1 MTVPRDEYWREW
13 FKEYLGDIVIMLIF
27 PSRSRGLAY
36 WRGEYRAQYVFVVL
50 EYALYFLRPTNS
62 KPTRLLEAAQDI
74 MDVLVRAFSREQVQ
88 SHEQQY
94 TQQLPPTFS
103 LPKKPKAT
111 APTPPT
117 AKGTLGLG
125 REAPGSSHGPR
136 VISSSRKKRSSTAIG
151 LLDTYRPSPSQTQ
164 NRGCTTA
171 LEQLERKMGC
181 SDGCSNVHPNS
192 GSLVLTHESISPS
205 TGVPF
210 PTTPPSIKAA
220 SVTPGI
226 KSRPPDAPTAQ
237 VEPTML
243 AITPKPIEPDLLLA
257 PQTPMRRTPP
267 AFQLATA
274 VEDSN
279 VQAIR
284 VYKFQYF
291 NTHPSLQDFVSRF
304 RSQHGVGD
312 ATIARMRVVIRRVAF
327 DIAANDE
334 SGEWDWDSTMGKVA
348 KGGYAEVLVRLE
360 KA

>member
-27 PSRSRGLAY
+27 PSRSRGLTY

-50 EYALYFLRPTNS
+50 EYVLYFLQPTNY
-62 KPTRLLEAAQDI
+62 KPTRLLVAAQDI
-74 MDVLVRAFSREQVQ
+74 MDVLVRAFSREQAQ
-88 SHEQQY
+88 SHEQQD
-94 TQQLPPTFS
+94 TQQLPPTFPLS
-103 LPKKPKAT
+103 KKPKAT
-111 APTPPT
+111 APTTPT
-117 AKGTLGLG
+117 AKGTLSLG
-125 REAPGSSHGPR
+125 RGAPGSSHDPR
-136 VISSSRKKRSSTAIG
+136 VISPSRKKRSSAATG

-164 NRGCTTA
+164 NRGSTTA
-171 LEQLERKMGC
+171 LEQLERRMGC
-181 SDGCSNVHPNS
+181 GDGRSTVHSKS

-210 PTTPPSIKAA
+210 PTPPPSTKAA

-226 KSRPPDAPTAQ
+226 KSKPPGAPITQ

-243 AITPKPIEPDLLLA
+243 AITPKPIESDLLLA
-257 PQTPMRRTPP
+257 PQAPIRRTPP

-279 VQAIR
+279 AQAIR

-304 RSQHGVGD
+304 RSQHGLGD
-312 ATIARMRVVIRRVAF
+312 VRIVRMRVVIRRVAF
-327 DIAANDE
+327 DIAVNDE
-334 SGEWDWDSTMGKVA
+334 SAEWDWDSTMGRVA
-348 KGGYAEVLVRLE
+348 KGGHAEVLVGLE